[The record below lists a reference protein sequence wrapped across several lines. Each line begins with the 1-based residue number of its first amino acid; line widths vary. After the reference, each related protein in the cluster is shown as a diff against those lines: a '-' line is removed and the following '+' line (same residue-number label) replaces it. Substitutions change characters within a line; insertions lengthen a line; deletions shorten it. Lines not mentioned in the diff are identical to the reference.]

1 MLFIGIFL
9 VNVTKASA
17 YRFFL
22 HAAITWG
29 TQAYDKKKKLL
40 ELLTV
45 FLALII
51 FLSSKRKCQQV
62 SRDIDR
68 AMLFTDE
75 LDEKCMSLLQR
86 GKREKMVCQA
96 L

>member
-1 MLFIGIFL
+1 MI
-9 VNVTKASA
+9 
-17 YRFFL
+17 
-22 HAAITWG
+22 
-29 TQAYDKKKKLL
+29 KKKTLL

-75 LDEKCMSLLQR
+75 LDEKCTSLLQR

>member
-29 TQAYDKKKKLL
+29 TQAYDKKRLL

-45 FLALII
+45 FLDLIS